1 MDRPRYR
8 WEWTEA
14 DAAAEAALA
23 EALRLPRLV
32 ARLLVARGLTT
43 PEEAHLFLEAGEE
56 AFHDPWSMKGM
67 GEAVER
73 IRKALRDG
81 ERLLVYGDYDADG
94 VCASALMIRLLR
106 RLDAAFDVRI
116 PNRLKEGYGLNRE
129 AIDRAAEDG
138 FRLIVTVDN
147 GVSAVEEIA
156 YARERGIDV
165 VVTDHHEPPAV
176 LPEAVALVNPKRPD
190 CPYPFKGLSGAGV
203 AYKLAHALLGRHET
217 EFADLAA
224 IGTVADLMPLVDE
237 NRALVRIG
245 LMRLREAASPGL
257 RALAEACG
265 FDPAALS
272 SGRIAFGLAPRLNAG
287 GRLES
292 ADGAVR
298 LLVTEREEEAAQLAR
313 ELDRLNRERQQLVER
328 TLAEAEERIARE
340 AAGRGGVPPLFLTV
354 ADASWN
360 PGVVGLVAA
369 KLAEKYTRPA
379 LVLAEDA
386 ETGLC
391 RGSARSVGEFDMH
404 AALTACADLLEH
416 FGGHRAAAGLTVRKE
431 LLGELAARLEALAE
445 ERLTPEDRIPRKKA
459 DVPCTADELTLE
471 AAEQLAKLEPFG
483 QDNPAPTFVL
493 RDAVVRSARAVGADG
508 KHLKLTL
515 QQNGH
520 TLEAIGFDMGG
531 LLPWLAPGVSVDLLG
546 TATVSEWQGV
556 RQVQFQIKDIRYAGL
571 QVLDRRRERLT
582 EERMAELLETIPDGC
597 ALVCDSVLEAEKW
610 RRRLPEGVPVAS
622 YADLAAAFAAAEAGR
637 AGADEIAA
645 ARAPFRA
652 VRHLVLSGLPE
663 GGTEADAA
671 ARLLAGMDHL
681 AAVHVHAGTRL
692 PGAAPEADRGVRNG
706 TAADRDMPDRT
717 VPDRGMPDRIAS
729 GRGTPDRTASDRV
742 KPDRTAPNRGVP
754 DRAHFAEAYALFRA
768 KGAWPDEPDGFLR
781 EVSARIGWPLPVV
794 RVMQDVFEEL
804 GFLRV
809 ENGWVTM
816 EPSPAKRELA
826 ESARYREA
834 RWRWTGERLAG
845 LPAEALAEWMRQ
857 ARRME

>member
-1 MDRPRYR
+1 MEWKPALDRPRYR

-23 EALRLPRLV
+23 EALNLPRLV
-32 ARLLVARGLTT
+32 ARLLVSRGLTN
-43 PEEAHLFLEAGEE
+43 PEEARLFLEAGEE

-73 IRKALRDG
+73 IRKALRDR
-81 ERLLVYGDYDADG
+81 ERVLVYGDYDADG

-106 RLDAAFDVRI
+106 RLDAVFDVRI
-116 PNRLKEGYGLNRE
+116 PNRLKEGYGLNRD
-129 AIDRAAEDG
+129 AVDRAAEDG

-176 LPEAVALVNPKRPD
+176 LPEALSLVNPKLPD

-203 AYKLAHALLGRHET
+203 AYKLAQALLGRHET

-245 LMRLREAASPGL
+245 LDRLRSAASPGL

-265 FDPAALS
+265 FDPADIN

-298 LLVTEREEEAAQLAR
+298 LLVTEKEEEAARLAR

-340 AAGRGGVPPLFLTV
+340 AALRGGEPPAFLTV
-354 ADASWN
+354 SDPAWN

-369 KLAEKYTRPA
+369 KLAEKHTRPA

-416 FGGHRAAAGLTVRKE
+416 FGGHRAAAGLTVRRDR
-431 LLGELAARLEALAE
+431 LGELAARLEALAE
-445 ERLTPEDRIPRKKA
+445 ERLTPDDRIPRKKA
-459 DVPCTADELTLE
+459 DVPCTAEELTLE
-471 AAEQLAKLEPFG
+471 AVEQLAKLEPFG
-483 QDNPAPTFVL
+483 QDNPAPAFVL
-493 RDAVVRSARAVGADG
+493 RDAAVRSARAVGADG

-515 QQNGH
+515 EQKGRS
-520 TLEAIGFDMGG
+520 LEAIGFDMGS
-531 LLPWLAPGVSVDLLG
+531 LLSWLMPGVSVDLLG
-546 TATVSEWQGV
+546 TAAVNQWRGA

-582 EERMAELLETIPDGC
+582 EARMAELMAAAPDGC
-597 ALVCDSVLEAEKW
+597 ALVCDSVLEAEEW

-622 YADLAAAFAAAEAGR
+622 YAGLAAAFAAAEAGR
-637 AGADEIAA
+637 PGAEEIAA
-645 ARAPFRA
+645 SRAPFRA
-652 VRHLVLSGLPE
+652 VRHLVLCGLPE

-671 ARLLAGMDHL
+671 ARLLAGMDRL
-681 AAVHVHAGTRL
+681 AAVHVHAGTR
-692 PGAAPEADRGVRNG
+692 PHGEADRTDRAGPNG
-706 TAADRDMPDRT
+706 NGA
-717 VPDRGMPDRIAS
+717 
-729 GRGTPDRTASDRV
+729 GRGVPTTG
-742 KPDRTAPNRGVP
+742 RGVP
-754 DRAHFAEAYALFRA
+754 DRTHFAEAYALFRA
-768 KGAWPDEPDGFLR
+768 KGAWKDEPDGFLR
-781 EVSARIGWPLPVV
+781 EVSGRIGWPLPVV
-794 RVMQDVFEEL
+794 RVMRDVFEEL
-804 GFLRV
+804 GFLRA

-816 EPSPAKRELA
+816 EPSPAKRELT

-834 RWRWTGERLAG
+834 IWRWAGERLDG
-845 LPAEALAEWMRQ
+845 LPAEELAQWMRR
-857 ARRME
+857 ARRRE

>member
-23 EALRLPRLV
+23 ESLKLPRLV
-32 ARLLVARGLTT
+32 ARLLAARGWTS
-43 PEEAHLFLEAGEE
+43 PEEARLFLEAGED
-56 AFHDPWSMKGM
+56 AFHDPWTMKDM

-81 ERLLVYGDYDADG
+81 ERMLVYGDYDADG

-106 RLDAAFDVRI
+106 RLDATFDVRI
-116 PNRLKEGYGLNRE
+116 PNRLREGYGLNRE
-129 AIDRAAEDG
+129 AVDRAAEDG

-147 GVSAVEEIA
+147 GISAVEEIA

-176 LPEAVALVNPKRPD
+176 LPEAVALVNPKRAD

-217 EFADLAA
+217 AFADLAA
-224 IGTVADLMPLVDE
+224 IGTVADLMPLMDE

-245 LMRLREAASPGL
+245 LERLRESASPGL

-265 FDPAALS
+265 FDPGSLS

-313 ELDRLNRERQQLVER
+313 ELDRLNRERQLLVER
-328 TLAEAEERIARE
+328 TVAEAEERIARE
-340 AAGRGGVPPLFLTV
+340 AARRGGEPPGFLVV
-354 ADASWN
+354 ADATWN

-369 KLAEKYTRPA
+369 KLAEKYMRPA

-391 RGSARSVGEFDMH
+391 RGSARSVGEFDMY
-404 AALTACADLLEH
+404 AALADCADLLDH
-416 FGGHRAAAGLTVRKE
+416 FGGHRAAAGLAVRRE
-431 LLGELAARLEALAE
+431 RLGKLAARLEALAE
-445 ERLTPEDRIPRKKA
+445 ERLAPEDRIPRKKA
-459 DVPCTADELTLE
+459 DVRCTADELTLE
-471 AAEQLAKLEPFG
+471 AAQQLAKLEPFG
-483 QDNPAPTFVL
+483 QGNPAPVLVL
-493 RDAVVRSARAVGADG
+493 RDAAVRSARAVGADG

-515 QQNGH
+515 EQGGC
-520 TLEAIGFDMGG
+520 TLEAIGFDMGD

-546 TATVSEWQGV
+546 TAAVSEWQGT
-556 RQVQFQIKDIRYAGL
+556 RQVQLQLKDIRYAGM

-582 EERMAELLETIPDGC
+582 ETRMAELLGAAPEGC
-597 ALVCDSVLEAEKW
+597 ALLCDSAMEAEAW
-610 RRRLPEGVPVAS
+610 RRRLPEGVPVFS
-622 YADLAAAFAAAEAGR
+622 YEELAGLFAAQGTGRDPTDETAAAG
-637 AGADEIAA
+637 G
-645 ARAPFRA
+645 PPRA
-652 VRHLVLSGLPE
+652 VRHLVLAGLPE
-663 GGTEADAA
+663 GGAEAEAT
-671 ARLLAGMDHL
+671 ARLLAGLEDL
-681 AAVHVHAGTRL
+681 AAVHVHAGTRP
-692 PGAAPEADRGVRNG
+692 PGA
-706 TAADRDMPDRT
+706 PDR
-717 VPDRGMPDRIAS
+717 PD
-729 GRGTPDRTASDRV
+729 
-742 KPDRTAPNRGVP
+742 RGVP
-754 DRAHFAEAYALFRA
+754 DRRHFAEAYALFRA
-768 KGAWPDEPDGFLR
+768 KGAWPDDPEGFLR
-781 EVSARIGWPLPVV
+781 EVSGRIGWPLSVV

-816 EPSPAKRELA
+816 EPSPAKRDLS
-826 ESARYREA
+826 ESARYRES
-834 RWRWTGERLAG
+834 RHRWTGERLAR